1 MISCKHRDWLV
12 SGHSP
17 PPHPLTDS
25 SLSLSELP
33 VVSTGCSNQPEC
45 VLSELSC
52 PSCACRLW
60 AAGNELVQDWKWGSA
75 VCGTLKSCV
84 SNMAAAGVSCVFKLC
99 SERLVLQFLRLNCE
113 NLNVAEESEE
123 ETSDKEPRSCV
134 ANTWTHLQKQLE
146 NIQFL
151 GSSLYRTAVSL
162 LWGCFRNEN
171 VSTYYHQLWLSEITG
186 EKTSNF
192 ALKPTQSYV
201 KQSQTRPGTGINQP
215 WGRKRLQRC
224 TKWPNKSRK
233 CWLNT

>member
-1 MISCKHRDWLV
+1 
-12 SGHSP
+12 
-17 PPHPLTDS
+17 
-25 SLSLSELP
+25 
-33 VVSTGCSNQPEC
+33 
-45 VLSELSC
+45 
-52 PSCACRLW
+52 
-60 AAGNELVQDWKWGSA
+60 
-75 VCGTLKSCV
+75 
-84 SNMAAAGVSCVFKLC
+84 MAAAGVSCVFKLC

-215 WGRKRLQRC
+215 
-224 TKWPNKSRK
+224 
-233 CWLNT
+233 